1 MMRLSLLIWMSCS
14 FAILIVNA
22 RVDARVDARVNAG
35 EVTLDAMRERVALAR
50 TRIDEQTRLYHD
62 PVGAQTWIDSS
73 RLWFAHTQVTG
84 EREWWLIDGAKPSET
99 ARIPLFDHLAVA
111 SLLSEGATTPV
122 TPTRLPV
129 RGVAVHDDRVALDI
143 EGRAAPIVCVLG
155 GAIVDDADESARAL
169 FVMPLKQGTQRSRA
183 GGASSAI
190 VFENR
195 LSEPV
200 EIFWIDMEMHAR
212 SYGVIAAGASRE
224 QHTFGG
230 HAWAVRTVNGRDLG
244 HTIAG
249 DVTQTVVLREV
260 AVNDQSAPT
269 PHANDG
275 DARTEAT
282 SAQASDGVPAYDLA
296 SDGANLIMRVDGIE
310 VFRTHDGTSDDGY
323 VGRQFITPS
332 RDAFV
337 AMRVKRAAHR
347 EVHVVEST
355 PKDQLQPKLRTI
367 DYVKPGD
374 AIDASVPHLFT
385 VMRDAAAE
393 HGVSVREIAVDAQ
406 PFANAWSL
414 EMVRFLP
421 GNREIAL
428 LYNQRGHQLV
438 QLIALNLATGVT
450 RTIAS
455 ESSETFVDY
464 TNKIWMH
471 WLDSSGEL
479 LWMSE
484 RDGWNHVW
492 LIDVA
497 TGAVKRQVTQGAWV
511 VKGVEHVDEA
521 ARTIDIRLVGRD
533 ANQDPYHE
541 HFARVALE
549 SGAMVM
555 LTSGNGT
562 CRVEFS
568 PDRSAL
574 MCVRARADIPPVHE
588 MRRASDGAVVAEL
601 GAGDARAMI
610 SAGWRAPQPFVAKGR
625 DGETLIWGLVY
636 RPSNFDPSRKYPVI
650 ENIYAG
656 PHDQHVPKWFELR
669 GRSREYAEM
678 GAIVVQIDGMG
689 TNWRSKAFHDVCWKN
704 LKDAGFPDRIAWMR
718 ELASRDASLD
728 LDRVGIFGGSAGG
741 QNAMRAVLD
750 HADFYRVAVADCGCH
765 DNRMDKI
772 WWNEQWMGWPVDES
786 YERNSNMVD
795 AAKLGG
801 ALMLVVGGLDENVDP
816 ATTMQV
822 AQKLIDANKDFE
834 LLVIP
839 QSGHG
844 SAESA
849 YGNARRAQFLWQHL
863 IP

>member
-14 FAILIVNA
+14 FAISIVNA

-195 LSEPV
+195 LAEPV
-200 EIFWIDMEMHAR
+200 EIFWINMEKNTR

-224 QHTFGG
+224 QHTFSG
-230 HAWAVRTVNGRDLG
+230 HAWLVRTVKGRELG
-244 HTIAG
+244 HAIAN
-249 DVTQTVVLREV
+249 DVTQTVVLRDDAAAE
-260 AVNDQSAPT
+260 QSVET
-269 PHANDG
+269 PRARDG
-275 DARTEAT
+275 DAQPDAVV
-282 SAQASDGVPAYDLA
+282 ALQSDGLPAFVL
-296 SDGANLIMRVDGIE
+296 SHEGANLVMRVDGNE
-310 VFRTHDGTSDDGY
+310 VFRTTDGNSDDGY
-323 VGRQFITPS
+323 FGEQVISPA
-332 RDAFV
+332 RDAIV
-337 AMRVKRAAHR
+337 AMRVKRAAR
-347 EVHVVEST
+347 RDVHLVEAA
-355 PKDQLQPKLRTI
+355 PHDQLQPKLRTFG
-367 DYVKPGD
+367 YLKPGD
-374 AIDASVPHLFT
+374 DIDSRVPHLFT
-385 VMRDAAAE
+385 VTADAHAT
-393 HGVSVREIAVDAQ
+393 HGVTVREIAVDQSA
-406 PFANAWSL
+406 FANPWSL
-414 EMVRFLP
+414 DVERFLP
-421 GNREIAL
+421 GNREVAL
-428 LYNQRGHQLV
+428 RYNQRGHQMV
-438 QLIALNLATGVT
+438 QVIALDLATGTT

-455 ESSETFVDY
+455 ESSQTFVDY

-484 RDGWNHVW
+484 RDGWNHLW

-511 VKGVEHVDEA
+511 VKSVEHIDES
-521 ARTIDIRLVGRD
+521 ARTIDIRLAGRD
-533 ANQDPYHE
+533 TTQDPYHE
-541 HFARVALE
+541 HFARVSLDTG
-549 SGAMVM
+549 SMVM
-555 LTSGNGT
+555 LTSGDGT

-568 PDRSAL
+568 PDRTAL
-574 MCVRARADIPPVHE
+574 ICVRACADIPPVYE
-588 MRRASDGAVVAEL
+588 MRRTSDGMVIAEL

-610 SAGWRAPQPFVAKGR
+610 AAGWRAPRPFVAKGR
-625 DGETLIWGLVY
+625 DGVTDIWGLVY
-636 RPSNFDPSRKYPVI
+636 RPSDFDPAKKYPVI

-656 PHDQHVPKWFELR
+656 PHDHHVPKWFALR

-718 ELASRDASLD
+718 ALASHDASVD
-728 LDRVGIFGGSAGG
+728 LDHVGIFGGSAGG

-786 YERNSNMVD
+786 YARNSNMVD
-795 AAKLGG
+795 AAKLDG

-839 QSGHG
+839 QAGHG
-844 SAESA
+844 SAESE

-863 IP
+863 TE